1 MNELTINR
9 QDELVNELVNE
20 FIGYWVDAMDSDDL
34 IEFFA
39 ETQLNHFNRLSIDQF
54 IELAIEETA
63 LID

>member
-9 QDELVNELVNE
+9 QDELVNE
-20 FIGYWVDAMDSDDL
+20 FIGYWVDAMDSGDL

-39 ETQLNHFNRLSIDQF
+39 ETQLNHFYRLSIDQF
-54 IELAIEETA
+54 IELAIEENE

>member
-1 MNELTINR
+1 MNELTVNR
-9 QDELVNELVNE
+9 QDELVNE
-20 FIGYWVDAMDSDDL
+20 FIGYWVDAMDSGDL

-54 IELAIEETA
+54 IELAIEEKA